1 MVAFASL
8 SCLCYNS
15 HGGDHVNFDDFCELA
30 NRVDRQMLRN
40 SQFLKNLV
48 DALPSAQTLT
58 PEQREAVVDIA
69 ACVAR
74 QTVLAF
80 LEEMQ
85 GGQTSDQP

>member
-1 MVAFASL
+1 M
-8 SCLCYNS
+8 
-15 HGGDHVNFDDFCELA
+15 NFDDFCELA

-40 SQFLKNLV
+40 SQFLKNLI
-48 DALPSAQTLT
+48 DALPSAQTLA
-58 PEQREAVVDIA
+58 PEQREAVADIA

-85 GGQTSDQP
+85 GGQTSDRP